1 MTFGK
6 ILVALDGS
14 KFSQVAADYAFWL
27 SSELDASLTAQH
39 VVDPRL
45 VDLFVAPEFA
55 EELGYSQGVETSE
68 KVYSAI
74 KRVGKTILNL
84 FGTEA
89 LSRAIKTHCLL
100 DEGNIVEEIVNR
112 GAEFD
117 LVVVGHRGRG
127 QRRIPAELFIGSIAE
142 RVAVANKKPT
152 LIAVQPVSEV
162 NQILVAFDGSEPAR
176 GALLMAEN
184 LAKNLSKPLKAVT
197 VVENSKKAKVEGKEI
212 IREGQNLLREYWPE
226 EVFSIKEGR
235 PAHVLLEHAKETNSL
250 LVVGAYGFKNP
261 EENVLG
267 STTTQVVRKTQTS
280 VLLYR

>member
-1 MTFGK
+1 MTFEK

-14 KFSQVAADYAFWL
+14 KFSQTAAEYAFWL
-27 SSELDASLTAQH
+27 ASELDASLTAQH

-45 VDLFVAPEFA
+45 VELFVAPEFA
-55 EELGYSQGVETSE
+55 EELGFSQSLETSE

-74 KRVGKTILNL
+74 RKVGKTILNL

-89 LSRAIKTHCLL
+89 LSRAIKTHCML

-112 GAEFD
+112 SKDFD

-127 QRRIPAELFIGSIAE
+127 ERKLPAALVVGSIAE
-142 RVAVANKKPT
+142 RVAVSSQIPT
-152 LIAVQPVSEV
+152 LIAVQPVSAV
-162 NQILVAFDGSEPAR
+162 KQIMVAFDGSEPAR

-184 LAKNLSKPLKAVT
+184 LAKNLAKPLKAV
-197 VVENSKKAKVEGKEI
+197 VVVDNKKQVAEGTAICEQGA
-212 IREGQNLLREYWPE
+212 ELLREYWAE
-226 EVFSIKEGR
+226 DVFCLKIGKT
-235 PAHVLLEHAKETNSL
+235 AKVLREYAQETNSL
-250 LVVGAYGFKNP
+250 LVVGAYGFKTP

-267 STTTQVVRKTQTS
+267 STTTQLVRRAECS

>member
-14 KFSQVAADYAFWL
+14 KFSQIAGEYAFWMA
-27 SSELDASLTAQH
+27 SELDASLTAQH

-45 VDLFVAPEFA
+45 VELFVAPEFA
-55 EELGYSQGVETSE
+55 EELGFSQSVETNE

-74 KRVGKTILNL
+74 RRVGKTILNL
-84 FGTEA
+84 FGTEG
-89 LSRAIKTHCLL
+89 LSRAIKTHCTL

-112 GAEFD
+112 AQDFD
-117 LVVVGHRGRG
+117 LVVLGHRGRG
-127 QRRIPAELFIGSIAE
+127 ERKLPAELLVGSIAE
-142 RVAVANKKPT
+142 RVAVSNKKPT

-162 NQILVAFDGSEPAR
+162 KQIMVAFDGSEPAR

-184 LAKNLSKPLKAVT
+184 LAKNLSKPLKAV
-197 VVENSKKAKVEGKEI
+197 VVVDNKKHVPEGTAVCEAGA
-212 IREGQNLLREYWPE
+212 ELLREYWPE
-226 EVFSIKEGR
+226 DVFCLKIGKT
-235 PAHVLLEHAKETNSL
+235 AKVLREYAKETNSL

-261 EENVLG
+261 EDNVLG
-267 STTTQVVRKTQTS
+267 STTTQLVRKAECS